1 MIMNI
6 LISGGSGLVGSHLIS
21 KLTSKGHTIVNLTTN
36 PKKVGKRENIS
47 NVYWN
52 PSKGEIDKSC
62 LENIDAIINLAGFNI
77 SNKWSEANKKEMIDS
92 RVQSTNLLVS
102 SVLNLDKKPHV
113 FISTSAS
120 GYYIASPNAMT
131 EESPAGNDFLSSMSV
146 LWENETT
153 PLNQTNIRQVIL
165 RVSVVIDKTDGA
177 VGKMLPFFKLGMG
190 SAIGSGKQMMSWIH
204 LDDLT
209 NMYIHAL
216 ESNIS
221 GVFNATADV
230 QCTNLEFSKALA
242 KALNR
247 PFFLPNIP
255 KFVLQMLFGEMSTL
269 LFQDR
274 NLSNH
279 KIKATGFKFNY
290 TNIQSALNS
299 IFQK

>member
-1 MIMNI
+1 MNI
-6 LISGGSGLVGSHLIS
+6 LISGGSGLVGTNLIA
-21 KLTSKGHTIVNLTTN
+21 KLISKGHTITNLTTSV
-36 PKKVGKRENIS
+36 KKVGKDANIN

-52 PSKGEIDKSC
+52 PAKGELDTAC
-62 LENIDAIINLAGFNI
+62 LENIDAVINLAGFNI

-92 RVQSTNLLVS
+92 RVQSTSLLVKS
-102 SVLNLDKKPHV
+102 ILQSANKPSV

-120 GYYIASPNAMT
+120 GYYVASPNAMT
-131 EESPAGNDFLSSMSV
+131 EESPAGNDFLSSMSS
-146 LWENETT
+146 LWENETAA
-153 PLNQTNIRQVIL
+153 LNQSSIRKVIL
-165 RVSVVIDKTDGA
+165 RVSVVIDKNEGA
-177 VGKMLPFFKLGMG
+177 VGKMLPFFKLGLG

-221 GVFNATADV
+221 GVFNATADI
-230 QCTNLEFSKALA
+230 QCSNQEFSKALA

-255 KFVLQMLFGEMSTL
+255 KFVLQILFGEMSIL

-274 NLSNH
+274 NLCNQ
-279 KIKATGFKFNY
+279 KIKATGFAFKY
-290 TNIQSALNS
+290 PSIQSALNS